1 MTARYAPIFVTALS
15 LAALAL
21 SLAQPRIAVHACP
34 VSAQTTDTG
43 VCVSSQMYA
52 HQSHIQ
58 TSSSSVCG
66 HARAKLCVY
75 VHDTSAVYTMFVC
88 GCSCVGVRCALT
100 RLYLTLERL
109 CGACVRCCDV
119 IPVEGGRGNDS

>member
-66 HARAKLCVY
+66 HARANSVSTCTTQVLCIR
-75 VHDTSAVYTMFVC
+75 C
-88 GCSCVGVRCALT
+88 LCVGVR
-100 RLYLTLERL
+100 
-109 CGACVRCCDV
+109 VWVFDV
-119 IPVEGGRGNDS
+119 L